1 MVKCPCAINN
11 YFFWVYKIHQVMK
24 KSVIVSNKHWVAI
37 KQGNDTLKKPMKY
50 KGNVEPHA

>member
-1 MVKCPCAINN
+1 
-11 YFFWVYKIHQVMK
+11 MK

-50 KGNVEPHA
+50 KGNVEPHAWGA